1 MAQYRVMAVFMT
13 HGMSHDV
20 KVTVEAPNA
29 KEAIRMA
36 RFQAW
41 SGGYV
46 KADHGEMYMTAMPG
60 ITKGESL
67 TLDEFRLMFRGLAT
81 DDNEE

>member
-1 MAQYRVMAVFMT
+1 MAKYRVMAVFICK
-13 HGMSHDV
+13 GMSHDV
-20 KVTVEAPNA
+20 KVSVEAPNA

-67 TLDEFRLMFRGLAT
+67 TLDEFRTMFRGLAT
-81 DDNEE
+81 EGEPE